1 MMASANT
8 GGFRLVRCP
17 KCLNILPEPANVS
30 VYQCGGCNTTLRAKV
45 RAGNAQTKQDRQDS
59 GDYSVVTPVS
69 NGASTKQVRQ
79 DSGSYSVVTSVS
91 NGVSP
96 QSKELGSIGAAA
108 DDDSCALDIPCTE
121 TEHESDGVR
130 SSENGDAMSPEKTV
144 MEAANTEDDSFDG
157 QDTDGELEDLAD
169 LMHPNGNGTHIG
181 SDNEE
186 SSTVEPS
193 AESPEACI
201 VREDDEEEC
210 SLKASEPLSDG
221 RESECSLKA
230 SEPLSDGRESPVNL
244 PESEQSRAC
253 ETEAAESKRSNLVRV
268 QSRSCDLREG
278 PRVSLDSLDYHSSR
292 TSFQSKSFRASE
304 PLQSKIM
311 KTVDELK
318 GDLSE
323 IFSKPSDCKQRAH
336 PSRPLKQDGYRP
348 HAAITSSQPLTTYHP
363 AAKHSGIASRLS
375 RSGQVAPHGHGQP
388 LPQYRRRSAYSYGH
402 SGQMETRPCSHQ
414 CYHHSCG
421 PPCCSSW
428 KQEPARQKPAG
439 KEIKRRPPPKNLC
452 RPVLRGAPFVL
463 CSNCLKLVQLPT
475 GFAIPS
481 RGTRRLQCGSCSQ
494 VLTYSYRDPS
504 RKKLQSPFGGD
515 ESSIDDYENHPGD
528 DEHSANARQAD
539 PYSYSEEYG
548 IPAGVSYSTEDGQPL
563 NVSRNSSFNTIDE
576 RSAKESKLHRLMGYS
591 SASELLRHSP
601 SLYESFSRRTPN
613 ARTYDVKGKGVR
625 VTDDDSSAERT
636 AVKGSKAKQ
645 RNVGLPFQGMF
656 KKRIH

>member
-1 MMASANT
+1 MGDVIGVSCMMASANT

-45 RAGNAQTKQDRQDS
+45 RAGNAQTVATKHIPEDS

-69 NGASTKQVRQ
+69 NGVSTKQIRQ

-108 DDDSCALDIPCTE
+108 DDSCAFDTPCTE
-121 TEHESDGVR
+121 TEHESNGIG
-130 SSENGDAMSPEKTV
+130 SNENGDIVSPEKTV
-144 MEAANTEDDSFDG
+144 MEAANTECNEDDSSDG
-157 QDTDGELEDLAD
+157 QDTDGELEDLAA
-169 LMHPNGNGTHIG
+169 LIHLNGNGTHID

-186 SSTVEPS
+186 NSTVERS

-221 RESECSLKA
+221 REL
-230 SEPLSDGRESPVNL
+230 PVNL
-244 PESEQSRAC
+244 PEPEQSEAR
-253 ETEAAESKRSNLVRV
+253 ETEAAESKRSKLLRV

-278 PRVSLDSLDYHSSR
+278 PRVSVDSLDFHSSR
-292 TSFQSKSFRASE
+292 NSFQSKSFRASE

-323 IFSKPSDCKQRAH
+323 IFSKPSDCKPRAH
-336 PSRPLKQDGYRP
+336 PPRPLKQDGYRP

-363 AAKHSGIASRLS
+363 AAKHSGIAARRS

-388 LPQYRRRSAYSYGH
+388 LPRYRRHGAYSYGH

-428 KQEPARQKPAG
+428 KQEPAPQKPAA

-463 CSNCLKLVQLPT
+463 CSNCLRLVQLPT

-481 RGTRRLQCGSCSQ
+481 RGTRRLQCGSCSH
-494 VLTYSYRDPS
+494 VLAYSYRDPS

-515 ESSIDDYENHPGD
+515 ESSADDYEIHQGD
-528 DEHSANARQAD
+528 DEYNAGARD
-539 PYSYSEEYG
+539 PFSYSEEYG
-548 IPAGVSYSTEDGQPL
+548 ISADASYSTEDGQPL
-563 NVSRNSSFNTIDE
+563 HVSRNSSFNTIDE
-576 RSAKESKLHRLMGYS
+576 RSVKESKLHRLMGYS
-591 SASELLRHSP
+591 SASELMRHSP
-601 SLYESFSRRTPN
+601 DLYESFSRRAPI
-613 ARTYDVKGKGVR
+613 AKAYDMKGKGVC
-625 VTDDDSSAERT
+625 VADDDSSAKHG
-636 AVKGSKAKQ
+636 AMKGSKAKQ